1 MEIAYTE
8 EQQALK
14 SELRAY
20 YENLLT
26 PEIEAELALAGGI
39 GPVVRKVVRQMGA
52 DGWLGIGWPKE
63 WGGQGRSAIEQFI
76 FFDESMRSGA
86 PVPMLTINTVGP
98 TIMQFG
104 TQEQKE
110 FFLPEDPGRGDP
122 FLHRLHGAQRGNR
135 PGLPGR
141 PRPNATARST

>member
-26 PEIEAELALAGGI
+26 PELEAGAGR
-39 GPVVRKVVRQMGA
+39 GPRHRPHVRKVVKQMGT

-98 TIMQFG
+98 TIMNFG
-104 TQEQKE
+104 RRSRRSSSS
-110 FFLPEDPGRGDP
+110 PRSWPGRSTSASATP
-122 FLHRLHGAQRGNR
+122 SPTRA
-135 PGLPGR
+135 PTW
-141 PRPNATARST
+141 PR

>member
-26 PEIEAELALAGGI
+26 PELEQELSHAHGI
-39 GPVVRKVVRQMGA
+39 GPVVRRVVRQMGE
-52 DGWLGIGWPKE
+52 DGWLGVGWPKE
-63 WGGQGRSAIEQFI
+63 WGGRGFTPVEQFI
-76 FFDESMRSGA
+76 WFDEAMRAGA

-98 TIMQFG
+98 TIRQFG
-104 TQEQKE
+104 SDEQKA
-110 FFLPEDPGRGDP
+110 FFLPKI
-122 FLHRLHGAQRGNR
+122 LK
-135 PGLPGR
+135 
-141 PRPNATARST
+141 